1 MILLN
6 HWRDFQNQL
15 IHTHTNFQLIP
26 MSSLS
31 GRSGILLVILYSSII
46 TQCWI
51 FRCIFMVLSGFL
63 SNHKR
68 FEVWYLTYLCINFQL
83 LAMRGLPSELDNIL
97 VLLFVNNCKWL
108 CDCLS
113 YSNQIRHQDVLL
125 HYLSVQIS
133 RQSGSTCVLYNNF
146 NTSAKRKKN

>member
-113 YSNQIRHQDVLL
+113 YSNLTI
-125 HYLSVQIS
+125 SVYQIS
-133 RQSGSTCVLYNNF
+133 RYSSLHVKEMLVIV
-146 NTSAKRKKN
+146 KRYKEK